1 MHQLGDEYWFN
12 TKDILAHNCSSFGVN
27 KSSNNSN
34 IAAQNMD
41 IPNFYHGFQIVI
53 KIIDSKSDM
62 DMIFLTI
69 PGYLGLTGMNN
80 KSVSINCN
88 TLMQLDYGKTGLPV
102 TFIAR
107 GVVEKGTQEDAL
119 KFLEAFKPASGQNFI
134 IGGPEKVF
142 SMEYSANKV
151 VEFRSFGNSSFI
163 YHTNHPMSN
172 VDYSSKYL
180 EQLTANN
187 KTIEEGLYHCKHIKS
202 FQKIF
207 NENTQDIEIEDIKN
221 VLSSRDNE
229 SRDVVSNNSTY
240 ASVIYELS
248 GKSKFIIAPGRSHE
262 KDYIEIKFE

>member
-1 MHQLGDEYWFN
+1 M
-12 TKDILAHNCSSFGVN
+12 
-27 KSSNNSN
+27 
-34 IAAQNMD
+34 
-41 IPNFYHGFQIVI
+41 
-53 KIIDSKSDM
+53 
-62 DMIFLTI
+62 
-69 PGYLGLTGMNN
+69 
-80 KSVSINCN
+80 
-88 TLMQLDYGKTGLPV
+88 
-102 TFIAR
+102 
-107 GVVEKGTQEDAL
+107 
-119 KFLEAFKPASGQNFI
+119 
-134 IGGPEKVF
+134 
-142 SMEYSANKV
+142 
-151 VEFRSFGNSSFI
+151 
-163 YHTNHPMSN
+163 
-172 VDYSSKYL
+172 SSKYL